1 MGAAIL
7 RRNGPSEKGL
17 AWADRVLLA
26 HRLAVRLHL
35 PQDNVVAPQIRQ
47 MLQDTTGGEG
57 RVDQHPC

>member
-17 AWADRVLLA
+17 ARADRVLLA

-35 PQDNVVAPQIRQ
+35 PQDKAGIRQ
-47 MLQDTTGGEG
+47 INFYRGPFALS
-57 RVDQHPC
+57 VP